1 MWDNGYYR
9 TNLLGR
15 SSAWVPTSNNRSLL
29 FEKLALSARRATR
42 RQTLRSFGDVAWGFL
57 LDQKHGR
64 IDHAY
69 CPNDFRQGRAR
80 ASKEGRTELER
91 ELRAVDDSTPWL
103 SFGETAEVE

>member
-1 MWDNGYYR
+1 MVIIELIYWD
-9 TNLLGR
+9 GR
-15 SSAWVPTSNNRSLL
+15 LPGCRQAIIDRCC